1 MALRVENLP
10 LPLDR
15 SLYQEAID
23 TYLGLSHRYI
33 EALYTFGNVRYPGL
47 SDLDLLVVPK
57 DSYLAPLRLS
67 LRDLLPRRFDP
78 ILEHDVF
85 VVPLSQLEACRY
97 RLAPPFSLVYGRDV
111 LAGITGDTS
120 VATRVCDAL
129 EASNTML
136 GYVAQLRQAG
146 VLNARSCTRVFNSQR
161 YKARL
166 LTDLGLMQEDGYG
179 GAIDAL
185 RTRFMTDP
193 SPQCVLAMHGLFEH
207 SVAACARAL
216 EASLGID
223 VGSFHQVAGV
233 SYGHVPVGLEGFEIK
248 HAQRRAGVITAYR
261 QELVSRNYW
270 YGFWF
275 LPRMFPAAAARAPW
289 HRTVYRVLRS
299 GTRRWRQ
306 LRAPSDPGPLPVPA
320 APGMPGRSLAQPG

>member
-1 MALRVENLP
+1 MELRVENLP
-10 LPLDR
+10 LRLDR

-23 TYLGLSHRYI
+23 IYLERSHRYI
-33 EALYTFGNVRYPGL
+33 EALYVFGNIRYPGL

-57 DSYLAPLRLS
+57 DSYLAPLHLS
-67 LRDLLPRRFDP
+67 LRDLLPRRFEP

-111 LAGITGDTS
+111 LAGITVDTS
-120 VATRVCDAL
+120 IATRVCDAL

-136 GYVAQLRQAG
+136 GYVEQLRRTG

-179 GAIDAL
+179 AAIDAL
-185 RTRFMTDP
+185 RTRFMADP
-193 SPQCVLAMHGLFEH
+193 SPQCVLEMHGSFER

-216 EASLGID
+216 ESSLGID
-223 VGSFHQVAGV
+223 VGSFNRVAGV
-233 SYGHVPVGLEGFEIK
+233 SYGQVPVRLEGFEIT

-275 LPRMFPAAAARAPW
+275 LQRMFPAAAARAPW
-289 HRTVYRVLRS
+289 HRSLFRVLRS
-299 GTRRWRQ
+299 GGRRWRQ
-306 LRAPSDPGPLPVPA
+306 LRGPNDPRALAVPSAPAQSVP
-320 APGMPGRSLAQPG
+320 QPG

>member
-1 MALRVENLP
+1 MDLRVESLP

-23 TYLGLSHRYI
+23 TYLERSHRYI
-33 EALYTFGNVRYPGL
+33 EALYVFGNVRYPGL

-57 DSYLAPLRLS
+57 DSYLAPLHLS

-85 VVPLSQLEACRY
+85 VVPLSQLGACRY
-97 RLAPPFSLVYGRDV
+97 RLSPPFSLVYGRDV
-111 LAGITGDTS
+111 LAGITVDTS

-129 EASNTML
+129 EATNNML
-136 GYVAQLRQAG
+136 GYVEQLRRMG

-166 LTDLGLMQEDGYG
+166 LIDLGLMEEDGYG
-179 GAIDAL
+179 AAIDAL
-185 RTRFMTDP
+185 RTRFMADP
-193 SPQCVLAMHGLFEH
+193 SPEHVLEMHCVFER
-207 SVAACARAL
+207 SVAICARAL
-216 EASLGID
+216 ESSLGLD
-223 VGSFHQVAGV
+223 VASFDRVAGISHGQV
-233 SYGHVPVGLEGFEIK
+233 RAPLEGFEI
-248 HAQRRAGVITAYR
+248 ADARRRAGVITGYR

-275 LPRMFPAAAARAPW
+275 FPRLFPAAAARAPW
-289 HRTVYRVLRS
+289 HRGVFRMLRS
-299 GTRRWRQ
+299 GSHRWRRF
-306 LRAPSDPGPLPVPA
+306 RARTGPRALSARGAATQSLP
-320 APGMPGRSLAQPG
+320 QPG

>member
-1 MALRVENLP
+1 MELRVENLP

-15 SLYQEAID
+15 SLYQEATD
-23 TYLGLSHRYI
+23 TYLELSHRYI
-33 EALYTFGNVRYPGL
+33 EALYVFGNVRYPGL

-57 DSYLAPLRLS
+57 DGYLAPLHLS

-85 VVPLSQLEACRY
+85 VVPSSQLGACRY

-111 LAGITGDTS
+111 LAGITVDTS
-120 VATRVCDAL
+120 VTTGVCDAL
-129 EASNTML
+129 EATNNML
-136 GYVAQLRQAG
+136 GYVEQLRRIG

-166 LTDLGLMQEDGYG
+166 LTDLGLMEEDGYG
-179 GAIDAL
+179 AAIDAL

-193 SPQCVLAMHGLFEH
+193 SAECVLEMHGAFER
-207 SVAACARAL
+207 SVANCARAL
-216 EASLGID
+216 ESSLGID
-223 VGSFHQVAGV
+223 VGSFDRVAGV
-233 SYGHVPVGLEGFEIK
+233 SYGQVPVRLEGFEIT

-261 QELVSRNYW
+261 QALVSRNYW

-275 LPRMFPAAAARAPW
+275 LQRMFPAAAARAPW
-289 HRTVYRVLRS
+289 HRTAFRVLRAGS
-299 GTRRWRQ
+299 RRWRR
-306 LRAPSDPGPLPVPA
+306 LRGLTGPRALPVPG
-320 APGMPGRSLAQPG
+320 APAQSLPQPG

>member
-1 MALRVENLP
+1 MDLRVESLP

-23 TYLGLSHRYI
+23 TYVERSHRYI
-33 EALYTFGNVRYPGL
+33 DALYVFGNVRHPGL

-57 DSYLAPLRLS
+57 DSYLAPLHLS

-85 VVPLSQLEACRY
+85 VVPLSQLAACRY
-97 RLAPPFSLVYGRDV
+97 RLSPPFSLVYGRDV
-111 LAGITGDTS
+111 LAGITVDTS

-129 EASNTML
+129 EATNNML
-136 GYVAQLRQAG
+136 GYVEQVRRVG

-166 LTDLGLMQEDGYG
+166 LIDLGLMEEDGYG
-179 GAIDAL
+179 TTIDAL
-185 RTRFMTDP
+185 RTRFMADP
-193 SPQCVLAMHGLFEH
+193 SPEHVLEMHRVFER
-207 SVAACARAL
+207 SVAICARAL
-216 EASLGID
+216 ESSLGLD
-223 VGSFHQVAGV
+223 VASFDRVAAISHGQVW
-233 SYGHVPVGLEGFEIK
+233 VPLEGFEI
-248 HAQRRAGVITAYR
+248 ADARRRAGVITGYR

-275 LPRMFPAAAARAPW
+275 FPRMFPTAAARAPW
-289 HRTVYRVLRS
+289 HRIVFRVVRS
-299 GTRRWRQ
+299 GSRRWRRFRG
-306 LRAPSDPGPLPVPA
+306 LTGPRPLPMPSAPA
-320 APGMPGRSLAQPG
+320 QSLPLAG

>member
-1 MALRVENLP
+1 MDLRVENLP

-23 TYLGLSHRYI
+23 TYLELAHRHI
-33 EALYTFGNVRYPGL
+33 DALYVFGNVRYPGL

-57 DSYLAPLRLS
+57 GSYLAPLHLS

-85 VVPLSQLEACRY
+85 VVPLSQLAACRY
-97 RLAPPFSLVYGRDV
+97 RLSPPFSLVYGRDV
-111 LAGITGDTS
+111 LAGIAVDTS

-129 EASNTML
+129 EATNNML
-136 GYVAQLRQAG
+136 GYVEQLRRLG

-166 LTDLGLMQEDGYG
+166 LIHLGLMKDDGYG
-179 GAIDAL
+179 AAIDAL
-185 RTRFMTDP
+185 RARFMTDP
-193 SPQCVLAMHGLFEH
+193 SPECVLEMHGLFER
-207 SVAACARAL
+207 SVTTCARAL
-216 EASLGID
+216 ESSLGLD
-223 VGSFHQVAGV
+223 VASFERVAGI
-233 SYGHVPVGLEGFEIK
+233 SYGQVPVPFEGFEI
-248 HAQRRAGVITAYR
+248 ADARRRAGVITAYR

-275 LPRMFPAAAARAPW
+275 FPQMFPAAAARAPW
-289 HRTVYRVLRS
+289 HRTVFRALRS
-299 GTRRWRQ
+299 GSRRWRR
-306 LRAPSDPGPLPVPA
+306 LRGPTGPPALLGPGTPAQSLP
-320 APGMPGRSLAQPG
+320 QPG

>member
-23 TYLGLSHRYI
+23 TYLERSHRYTD
-33 EALYTFGNVRYPGL
+33 ALYLFGNVRYPGL

-85 VVPLSQLEACRY
+85 VVPLSQLDACRY
-97 RLAPPFSLVYGRDV
+97 RLSPPFSLVYGRDV
-111 LAGITGDTS
+111 LAGISADVS

-129 EASNTML
+129 ESTNNML
-136 GYVAQLRQAG
+136 GYVEQLRRMG
-146 VLNARSCTRVFNSQR
+146 VLNARSCGRVFNSQR

-166 LTDLGLMQEDGYG
+166 LIDLGLMEEDGYG
-179 GAIDAL
+179 AVIDDL
-185 RTRFMTDP
+185 RTRFLADP
-193 SPQCVLAMHGLFEH
+193 RPRHVLEMHRAFER
-207 SVAACARAL
+207 SVATCARLL
-216 EASLGID
+216 ESSLGID
-223 VGSFHQVAGV
+223 AGSFDRVAGV
-233 SYGHVPVGLEGFEIK
+233 SYGQVPVRLAGFEMTQ
-248 HAQRRAGVITAYR
+248 AQRRAGVIRAYR

-275 LPRMFPAAAARAPW
+275 FPRMFPAAAARAPW
-289 HRTVYRVLRS
+289 HRTVFRLLRS
-299 GTRRWRQ
+299 GSHRWRR
-306 LRAPSDPGPLPVPA
+306 LRGPTDPHAVPVPA
-320 APGMPGRSLAQPG
+320 ATAQSLPQPG